1 MAEIK
6 EKMEERD
13 TQIMEMNEEMNT
25 KETRMHS

>member
-13 TQIMEMNEEMNT
+13 TQIMENVDMNT
-25 KETRMHS
+25 TDTRMHS